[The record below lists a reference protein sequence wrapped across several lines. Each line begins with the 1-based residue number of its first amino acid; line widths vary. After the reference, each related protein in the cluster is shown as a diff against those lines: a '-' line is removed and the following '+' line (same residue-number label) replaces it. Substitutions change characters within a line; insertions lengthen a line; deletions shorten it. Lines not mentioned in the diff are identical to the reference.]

1 MARDVRSSPYKLN
14 LAARLVRGRGFD
26 DAILQ
31 CEASPKKAAEI
42 VRKALLSARANAV
55 HNHGLDPSRLV
66 VEEAF
71 VGKGKYLKRPWY
83 SARGKSSVRT
93 KYRSHVTVGLAE
105 GKPAGGKAKAPG
117 RLLPTL
123 MDRIRKRRGLAPE
136 A

>member
-1 MARDVRSSPYKLN
+1 MRSSPYKLN
-14 LAARLVRGRGFD
+14 LAARLVRGRAVD

-42 VRKALLSARANAV
+42 VRQTLLSAKANAV

-83 SARGKSSVRT
+83 SARGKSSVRL

-105 GKPAGGKAKAPG
+105 GKPAGGKAKAPS

-123 MDRIRKRRGLAPE
+123 MDRIRKRRGLHAPE